1 MNLKEIKDL
10 IEIFN
15 KSEISKLQIK
25 LDTFEIKLD
34 KNTANTA
41 SIITQPIQSATL
53 PAIEANTQSIQA
65 PIESTQIAA
74 SNSSNNSGDF
84 ILSPMVGTF
93 YHCPS
98 PGAAPY
104 VKVGDTIKKGQ
115 TIGIVEAMKI
125 MNEIEA
131 EYDCKITG
139 IEASDGQPVEF
150 GSKLIKVEK
159 L

>member
-10 IEIFN
+10 VEIFN
-15 KSEISKLQIK
+15 KSEITKLQIK
-25 LDTFEIKLD
+25 QDTFEIKLD
-34 KNTANTA
+34 KNTT
-41 SIITQPIQSATL
+41 SIIAQPAQSVSTPINIPAST
-53 PAIEANTQSIQA
+53 PAIQT
-65 PIESTQIAA
+65 PAA
-74 SNSSNNSGDF
+74 STNNSGDF

-131 EYDCKITG
+131 EYDCKVIG
-139 IEASDGQPVEF
+139 IEANDGQPVEF

>member
-15 KSEISKLQIK
+15 KSEITKLQIK
-25 LDTFEIKLD
+25 QDTFEIKLD
-34 KNTANTA
+34 KNTT
-41 SIITQPIQSATL
+41 SIIAQPAQSVSTPINI
-53 PAIEANTQSIQA
+53 PASTPAIQA
-65 PIESTQIAA
+65 PAESTPAA
-74 SNSSNNSGDF
+74 STNSSGDF

-131 EYDCKITG
+131 EYDCKVVG
-139 IEASDGQPVEF
+139 IEANDGQPVEF